1 MLVPIQVGISMASP
15 YKSLY
20 VWVKHLDISYTKY
33 SSDPNL
39 GEGLW
44 MSTSFYFPDSGLKLL
59 NGFDFYFDLLWSD
72 TENQQYEYY

>member
-1 MLVPIQVGISMASP
+1 
-15 YKSLY
+15 
-20 VWVKHLDISYTKY
+20 
-33 SSDPNL
+33 
-39 GEGLW
+39 